1 MSADTDTGTDSETDT
16 EREPAWPMGRVR
28 VAVAYGFA
36 AAGAEIALEE
46 QLHRHASARGLH
58 LSQVLIDTPGSSRRA
73 LDGLMAD
80 LARRQT
86 RHVLVP
92 DLADLGDDGTG
103 WLVSRV
109 MESELSAVLHTF
121 GES

>member
-1 MSADTDTGTDSETDT
+1 MSAGTDTGGSG
-16 EREPAWPMGRVR
+16 RGPVPRPAGTVR
-28 VAVAYGFA
+28 VAVGYGFA
-36 AAGAEIALEE
+36 AAGAETALEE
-46 QLHRHASARGLH
+46 RLHRHASACGLH
-58 LSQVLIDTPGSSRRA
+58 LSQVLIDTPGSARRA

-80 LARRQT
+80 LARRRT

-109 MESELSAVLHTF
+109 LESEFQAVVHTF
-121 GES
+121 AEP